1 MNVGLPVWAPP
12 AFLAIKFIVGY
23 LVFLIFTYHYPNR
36 NDADIFKYYDDSMV
50 LYNYMKQDHSSII
63 PIMLKSDIPV
73 ELGPRMRSWFSGGGF
88 NLFDS
93 SQVMVKLHV
102 LIRLV
107 SFGSYHVHSFFF
119 CFLSYVGCMY
129 LLRSIRTVFGVNS
142 WVLLACFCFPSFLLW
157 SSAPLKESIAVWL
170 IMTSFGSAIYYLGNG
185 NSRQF
190 VFSIMAILSLYVIKP
205 FYVLVF
211 LPCLLL
217 VYINKVGSVRSLA
230 LHVSLLL
237 GLIWL
242 SDFML
247 PDYSPIDMLA
257 RKQKDYFDHFEWQSA
272 RSMSEI
278 PALVPDFTGLIK
290 LLPYVLVNVFMKP
303 FPWES
308 VNVLYLASSLENL
321 VIIVLL
327 MFAFMGFLKSKDFHV
342 RRAVI
347 LMLSFLVLTYLVLGF
362 SCPVIGALMRF
373 KSPVMVFVP
382 LAFVL
387 VSPLFKKSF
396 PLRTADL
403 EVGQDHKRSDNHG

>member
-1 MNVGLPVWAPP
+1 
-12 AFLAIKFIVGY
+12 
-23 LVFLIFTYHYPNR
+23 
-36 NDADIFKYYDDSMV
+36 
-50 LYNYMKQDHSSII
+50 
-63 PIMLKSDIPV
+63 
-73 ELGPRMRSWFSGGGF
+73 
-88 NLFDS
+88 
-93 SQVMVKLHV
+93 
-102 LIRLV
+102 
-107 SFGSYHVHSFFF
+107 
-119 CFLSYVGCMY
+119 
-129 LLRSIRTVFGVNS
+129 
-142 WVLLACFCFPSFLLW
+142 
-157 SSAPLKESIAVWL
+157 
-170 IMTSFGSAIYYLGNG
+170 
-185 NSRQF
+185 
-190 VFSIMAILSLYVIKP
+190 
-205 FYVLVF
+205 
-211 LPCLLL
+211 
-217 VYINKVGSVRSLA
+217 
-230 LHVSLLL
+230 
-237 GLIWL
+237 
-242 SDFML
+242 
-247 PDYSPIDMLA
+247 MLA

-278 PALVPDFTGLIK
+278 PALVPDITGLFK

-321 VIIVLL
+321 VIIALL